1 MAEEP
6 KTATSFVW
14 QTHQN
19 TECLYR
25 EWQDGGRRVESRK
38 DFYHLKRVCAK
49 RHTFLNDDR
58 DILRSEGTSGAV
70 LIRTKPL

>member
-1 MAEEP
+1 MTFLAIRE
-6 KTATSFVW
+6 TL
-14 QTHQN
+14 QN

-25 EWQDGGRRVESRK
+25 ERQDGGRRAESRK

-58 DILRSEGTSGAV
+58 DILRIEGPQGDA
-70 LIRTKPL
+70 

>member
-1 MAEEP
+1 MARERQMTFLVIR
-6 KTATSFVW
+6 K
-14 QTHQN
+14 THQN

-25 EWQDGGRRVESRK
+25 ERQDGGRRAESRK

-58 DILRSEGTSGAV
+58 DILRIEGPQGDA
-70 LIRTKPL
+70 